1 MNRSHLATAL
11 TKLAFLA
18 GTPGQGERAAQVL
31 DEVSQS
37 IRDGVRHSVPPH
49 WTDYQKKT
57 YTQFM
62 DSLEG
67 GL

>member
-18 GTPGQGERAAQVL
+18 SQEGEQAAQVL

-37 IRDGVRHSVPPH
+37 IRDGVRHTVPPH
-49 WTDYQKKT
+49 WNAPQRTSFT
-57 YTQFM
+57 MLM

-67 GL
+67 DL